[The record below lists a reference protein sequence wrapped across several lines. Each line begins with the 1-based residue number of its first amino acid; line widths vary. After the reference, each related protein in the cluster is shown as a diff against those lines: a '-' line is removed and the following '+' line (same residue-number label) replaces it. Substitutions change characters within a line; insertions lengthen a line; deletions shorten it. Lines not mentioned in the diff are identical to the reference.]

1 MFFKRDLTE
10 LVTDKDTSG
19 FKTLSPIIIAGFLA
33 SFKILDSEIFPLIK
47 SSKIEILF
55 PITL

>member
-10 LVTDKDTSG
+10 LVIDKATSG
-19 FKTLSPIIIAGFLA
+19 FKMLSPIIMAGFLA